1 MLPVKNMSQ
10 AEQLIL
16 PPIKIK
22 SLILLQET
30 LDDGNYLVW
39 LRKYTNSLDIT
50 ITSKSQ
56 DYLKA
61 TVQK

>member
-1 MLPVKNMSQ
+1 MTHMNQ

-30 LDDGNYLVW
+30 LDYGNYLIW

-50 ITSKSQ
+50 IASKSQ

-61 TVQK
+61 TVKK

>member
-1 MLPVKNMSQ
+1 MTRMNQ

-30 LDDGNYLVW
+30 LDSGNYLAW
-39 LRKYTNSLDIT
+39 LRKYTNSLDTT
-50 ITSKSQ
+50 IASKIQ